1 MKSRARAITAAI
13 VIVFAAFGK
22 STASLDVVA
31 KQRSLAGFVTRG
43 SSTMLGAGPST
54 ALRAGQAKDF
64 KPVTDAALLN
74 PDPADWPNWRRTL
87 DGWGYSP
94 LKQINTQNVHQLQL
108 AWSWGL
114 KPGLS
119 QPNPLV
125 ANGTM
130 YIPSPGGGVQAL
142 DAANGDLLWEY
153 TPKGADGDGVRTS
166 VMRSLAIYAD
176 KVYAAIADARLVALD
191 ARTGAIAWERQVGDS
206 KLGYTYSSGPI
217 VVKGLIVAG
226 ITGCQR
232 YKNDVCFISAHDAQT
247 GREVWRTST
256 IARPGE
262 PGGDTWGDLPLM
274 FRAGGDAWIPG
285 SYDPSTNLIYW
296 GTSQAK
302 PWTRFARGTDGDA
315 LYTNCTL
322 AIDPATGKIVWHYQH
337 IPGETHDM
345 DETFERIL
353 VDFNGRQSVF
363 SMGKLAILWE
373 LDRKT
378 GAFLSAHDLRY
389 QNLVDVDTRTGKVTY
404 RPNRIP
410 QPGVE
415 MEFCPSSSGFKSL
428 RAMAY
433 HPDTQAFYIP
443 LLLSCEKGAFAGD
456 IKRVE
461 GGGGAGG
468 VRRTNLIHPES
479 RDGIGE
485 LIAMHA
491 RTGAILWR
499 HRTRTPENTAALT
512 TGGGLVIV
520 GDFDRNLYV
529 HEATTGRILFQT
541 RLSTSVQ
548 GFPITYAVGGR
559 QYLAVPVGTGGGQW
573 VTTIPSDLTP
583 EKKIA
588 QNANAMFVFAL
599 PETRR

>member
-1 MKSRARAITAAI
+1 MKRRMRICSAAI
-13 VIVFAAFGK
+13 VIV
-22 STASLDVVA
+22 
-31 KQRSLAGFVTRG
+31 LARFVITG
-43 SSTMLGAGPST
+43 QV
-54 ALRAGQAKDF
+54 AGQITAF

-94 LKQINTQNVHQLQL
+94 LTQIDTRNVKQLQL

-125 ANGTM
+125 ANGMM
-130 YIPSPGGGVQAL
+130 YVPIPGGGVQTL
-142 DAANGDLLWEY
+142 DAATGDLLWEFS
-153 TPKGADGDGVRTS
+153 PKASGGDPMRTS
-166 VMRSLAIYAD
+166 VMRTLAIYAD
-176 KVYAAIADARLVALD
+176 KVYTATADARLIALD
-191 ARTGAIAWERQVGDS
+191 ARTGAVAWEHQVADP
-206 KLGYTYSSGPI
+206 KQGYSYSSGPI
-217 VVKGLIVAG
+217 VVKGMIVAG

-232 YKNDVCFISAHDAQT
+232 YKNDVCFISAHDAHT
-247 GREVWRTST
+247 GKEVWRTST

-262 PGGDTWGDLPLM
+262 AGGDTWGDLPLM
-274 FRAGGDAWIPG
+274 FRAGSDAWIPG
-285 SYDPSTNLIYW
+285 SYDPVTNLIYW
-296 GTSQAK
+296 GTAQAK

-337 IPGETHDM
+337 IPGETHDL
-345 DETFERIL
+345 DEAFERIL
-353 VDFNGRQSVF
+353 IDIGGRQSVF

-378 GAFLSAHDLRY
+378 GAFVSAHDLRY
-389 QNLVDVDTRTGKVTY
+389 QNLVDVDAKSGKVTY
-404 RPNRIP
+404 RANKIP
-410 QPGVE
+410 QPNVE
-415 MEFCPSSSGFKSL
+415 LDFCPSSTGFKSL

-443 LLLSCEKGAFAGD
+443 LLLSCEKGTFTGNVT
-456 IKRVE
+456 RVE
-461 GGGGAGG
+461 GGGGSGG
-468 VRRTNLIHPES
+468 VKRTNLIHPES

-485 LIAMHA
+485 LLAMNA

-499 HRTRTPENTAALT
+499 HRTRTPPNTSALT

-520 GDFDRNLYV
+520 GDFDRYL
-529 HEATTGRILFQT
+529 RIYDAANGAVLFQT
-541 RLSTSVQ
+541 RLPTSVQ

-559 QYLAVPVGTGGGQW
+559 QYIAVPVGTGGGQW
-573 VTTIPSDLTP
+573 VTTIPADLTP
-583 EKKIA
+583 ESKIA
-588 QNANAMFVFAL
+588 QNANGMFVFSL
-599 PETRR
+599 PK

>member
-1 MKSRARAITAAI
+1 MKSRARILVVAI
-13 VIVFAAFGK
+13 VI
-22 STASLDVVA
+22 LVA
-31 KQRSLAGFVTRG
+31 RFVTE
-43 SSTMLGAGPST
+43 
-54 ALRAGQAKDF
+54 GQVKTF
-64 KPVTDAALLN
+64 TPITEAALLT

-94 LKQINTQNVHQLQL
+94 LKQIDTRNVRQLQL

-125 ANGTM
+125 ANGMM
-130 YIPSPGGGVQAL
+130 YVPSPGGGVQTL
-142 DAANGDLLWEY
+142 DAATGDLLWEFS
-153 TPKGADGDGVRTS
+153 PKGAGGDPMRTS
-166 VMRSLAIYAD
+166 VMRTLAIYSD
-176 KVYAAIADARLVALD
+176 KVYMATADARLIALD
-191 ARTGAIAWERQVGDS
+191 ARTGAVAWDHQVADP
-206 KLGYTYSSGPI
+206 KQGYSYSSGPI
-217 VVKGLIVAG
+217 VVKGMIVAG

-247 GREVWRTST
+247 GKEVWRTST

-274 FRAGGDAWIPG
+274 FRAGSDAWIPG
-285 SYDPSTNLIYW
+285 SYDPATNLIYW
-296 GTSQAK
+296 GTAQAK

-322 AIDPATGKIVWHYQH
+322 AIDPATGRIVWHYQH
-337 IPGETHDM
+337 IPGETHDL
-345 DETFERIL
+345 DEAFERIL
-353 VDFNGRQSVF
+353 IDVGGRQSVF

-378 GAFLSAHDLRY
+378 GAFVSAHDLRY
-389 QNLVDVDTRTGKVTY
+389 QNLVDVDAKSGRVTY
-404 RPNRIP
+404 RANKIP
-410 QPGVE
+410 QPNVE
-415 MEFCPSSSGFKSL
+415 LDFCPSSTGFKSL

-443 LLLSCEKGAFAGD
+443 LLLSCERGTFSGD

-461 GGGGAGG
+461 GGGGSGG
-468 VRRTNLIHPES
+468 VKRTNLIHPES

-485 LIAMHA
+485 LLAMNS

-499 HRTRTPENTAALT
+499 HRTRTPPNTSALT

-520 GDFDRNLYV
+520 GDFDRYLRVYDAANGTV
-529 HEATTGRILFQT
+529 LFQT
-541 RLSTSVQ
+541 RLPTSVQ

-559 QYLAVPVGTGGGQW
+559 QYIAVPVGTGGGQW
-573 VTTIPSDLTP
+573 VTTIPADLTP
-583 EKKIA
+583 ESKAA
-588 QNANAMFVFAL
+588 QNANGMFVFAL
-599 PETRR
+599 PR

>member
-1 MKSRARAITAAI
+1 MKSRARLFAAGI
-13 VIVFAAFGK
+13 VI
-22 STASLDVVA
+22 L
-31 KQRSLAGFVTRG
+31 LAGFVTR
-43 SSTMLGAGPST
+43 AQVKPF
-54 ALRAGQAKDF
+54 R
-64 KPVTDAALLN
+64 PVTEAMLLN

-94 LKQINTQNVHQLQL
+94 LKQITTQNVNQLQL

-114 KPGLS
+114 NPGIS
-119 QPNPLV
+119 QPTPLV
-125 ANGTM
+125 SNGM
-130 YIPSPGGGVQAL
+130 MFVPSPGGGVQTL

-153 TPKGADGDGVRTS
+153 RAKPPGDGAPRTS
-166 VMRSLAIYAD
+166 PMRNLAVYDD
-176 KVYAAIADARLVALD
+176 KVYIATGDARLIALN
-191 ARTGAIAWERQVGDS
+191 ARTGAVAWDHQVADT

-262 PGGDTWGDLPLM
+262 PGGDTWGELPLM
-274 FRAGGDAWIPG
+274 FRAGGDAWMPG
-285 SYDPSTNLIYW
+285 SYDPNANLIYW
-296 GTSQAK
+296 GTAQAK

-322 AIDPATGKIVWHYQH
+322 AIDPATGRIVWHYQH
-337 IPGETHDM
+337 IPGETHDL
-345 DETFERIL
+345 DEAFERIL
-353 VDFNGRQSVF
+353 VDVDRGRSSVF
-363 SMGKLAILWE
+363 TMGKLGILWE

-378 GAFLSAHDLRY
+378 GAFVSARDLRY
-389 QNLVDVDTRTGKVTY
+389 QNVLDVDPRTGKATY
-404 RPNRIP
+404 RPNMIP
-410 QPGVE
+410 KAGVE
-415 MEFCPSSSGFKSL
+415 LEFCPSSSGFKSL

-443 LLLSCEKGAFAGD
+443 LNLSCEKGTFSNVE
-456 IKRVE
+456 RVE

-468 VRRTNLIHPES
+468 GRRRNLMHPES
-479 RDGIGE
+479 PDGIGE
-485 LIAMHA
+485 LLAMSA
-491 RTGAILWR
+491 RTGEILWR
-499 HRTRTPENTAALT
+499 HRTRTPPNTAALT
-512 TGGGLVIV
+512 TGGGLVVV
-520 GDFDRNLYV
+520 GDFDRYLYV
-529 HEATTGRILFQT
+529 HDAATGRILFQT

-548 GFPITYAVGGR
+548 GFPITYAVTGK

-573 VTTIPSDLTP
+573 ATTIPAELTP

-588 QNANAMFVFAL
+588 QNANAIFVFAL
-599 PETRR
+599 PAR

>member
-1 MKSRARAITAAI
+1 MRICAAAI
-13 VIVFAAFGK
+13 VILLEA
-22 STASLDVVA
+22 
-31 KQRSLAGFVTRG
+31 FVT
-43 SSTMLGAGPST
+43 T
-54 ALRAGQAKDF
+54 GQVRDF
-64 KPVTDAALLN
+64 KPVTEASLLN

-94 LKQINTQNVHQLQL
+94 LKQIDTRNVRQLQL

-125 ANGTM
+125 ANGMM
-130 YIPSPGGGVQAL
+130 YVPSPGGGVQTL
-142 DAANGDLLWEY
+142 DAATGDLLWEFS
-153 TPKGADGDGVRTS
+153 PKASGGDPMRTS
-166 VMRSLAIYAD
+166 VMRTLAIYAD
-176 KVYAAIADARLVALD
+176 RVYTATADARLIALD
-191 ARTGAIAWERQVGDS
+191 ARTGTVAWDHQVADP
-206 KLGYTYSSGPI
+206 KQGYSYSSGPI
-217 VVKGLIVAG
+217 VVKGMIVAG

-247 GREVWRTST
+247 GRQVWRTST

-274 FRAGGDAWIPG
+274 FRAGSDAWIPG
-285 SYDPSTNLIYW
+285 SYDPATNLIYW
-296 GTSQAK
+296 GTAQAK

-337 IPGETHDM
+337 IPGETHDL
-345 DETFERIL
+345 DEAFERIL
-353 VDFNGRQSVF
+353 IDVGGRQSVF

-378 GAFLSAHDLRY
+378 GAFVSAHDLRY
-389 QNLVDVDTRTGKVTY
+389 QNLVDVDATSGKVTY
-404 RPNRIP
+404 RANKIP
-410 QPGVE
+410 QPNVE
-415 MEFCPSSSGFKSL
+415 LDFCPSSTGFKSL

-443 LLLSCEKGAFAGD
+443 LLLSCEKGAFSGD
-456 IKRVE
+456 IQRVE
-461 GGGGAGG
+461 GGGGAGA
-468 VRRTNLIHPES
+468 VKRTNLIHPES

-485 LIAMHA
+485 LLAMNA

-499 HRTRTPENTAALT
+499 HRTRTPPNTSALT

-520 GDFDRNLYV
+520 GDFDRYLRIYD
-529 HEATTGRILFQT
+529 ATSGTVLFQT
-541 RLSTSVQ
+541 RLPTSVQ

-559 QYLAVPVGTGGGQW
+559 QYIAVPVGTGGGQW
-573 VTTIPSDLTP
+573 VTTIPADLTP
-583 EKKIA
+583 ESKVA
-588 QNANAMFVFAL
+588 QNANGMFVFAL
-599 PETRR
+599 PR